1 MEAALDINE
10 AYKGVVRPAYIK
22 ELHWADGFLASK
34 GVPIP
39 AMVEGLEG
47 NIAEV
52 RQIALSRVSE
62 VLTTGKSPEAAMADA
77 QKAAE
82 ELAARV

>member
-1 MEAALDINE
+1 M
-10 AYKGVVRPAYIK
+10 
-22 ELHWADGFLASK
+22 HWADGFLASK

-39 AMVEGLEG
+39 AMVDGLEA